1 MSEYEFEDYVS
12 LRTYLDRL
20 VEEVKR
26 ENYPR
31 DDLELAIMVA
41 REIASRS
48 ALNLLP
54 IRPEAVTVIAAEDD
68 LIINIYTEIERDD
81 DNGLIGFGY
90 AYNLT
95 NPTYSEIGYLYTPPA
110 EYSVN
115 AASDEVH

>member
-1 MSEYEFEDYVS
+1 MSKYEFEDYMS

-54 IRPEAVTVIAAEDD
+54 IRPEAVTVISVEGD
-68 LIINIYTEIERDD
+68 LIVNIYTEVERDD

-95 NPTYSEIGYLYTPPA
+95 NPIYSEIGYLYTPPA
-110 EYSVN
+110 EYCVN
-115 AASDEVH
+115 ADSGEVH